1 MNSDSPYIIR
11 LYDFWSF
18 EKFSYIALEF
28 CEGNLREKLEKTST
42 EERISYFEQII

>member
-18 EKFSYIALEF
+18 DKYSYIALEL
-28 CEGNLREKLEKTST
+28 CEGNLRDALDKTG
-42 EERISYFEQII
+42 I